1 MTNLHFTTVLG
12 VRRVRSDE
20 RVVSRRELPNLPCGK
35 KEEILKRSSI
45 FEEQPSKSSSFQQPF
60 SAAFLSSSSQQLFS
74 AAFLS
79 SSSQQLFSAALLS
92 SLSQHSFQQP
102 FSAAFLSSSSQQLL
116 SAVFPSSS
124 SQQLFSAAILSSLFS
139 AIILLWSG
147 VGGQLVTSS
156 CCSQGLVVKYAP
168 VL

>member
-1 MTNLHFTTVLG
+1 MTRGLSPAATKPTL
-12 VRRVRSDE
+12 RK
-20 RVVSRRELPNLPCGK
+20 K
-35 KEEILKRSSI
+35 KEISKG
-45 FEEQPSKSSSFQQPF
+45 EQHFRRAAV
-60 SAAFLSSSSQQLFS
+60 SAAFLSSSSQQLFSAALLSSSSQQLFSAASSQQPFS

-92 SLSQHSFQQP
+92 S
-102 FSAAFLSSSSQQLL
+102 SSQQPLL
-116 SAVFPSSS
+116 SSS
-124 SQQLFSAAILSSLFS
+124 SQQLFSAALPSSSSQQFFSAALLSSLFS